1 MLVFAKWIRF
11 LFPITN
17 FYSATLRILALVWTG
32 SVDQRNSIF
41 RRKEKKKAIVTGN
54 RTNNSSNDER
64 CLGYFIWRDRNERQ
78 DVFRLKLTSFFL
90 SNLVIGAVG
99 VIVGASRWC
108 YLLSSFLMTWKIYIT
123 VKQRTHDLQLTR
135 LFGLNLFALFLFSP
149 EWPTACLKF
158 VGGFPGPLN
167 CFSQHA

>member
-1 MLVFAKWIRF
+1 M
-11 LFPITN
+11 
-17 FYSATLRILALVWTG
+17 
-32 SVDQRNSIF
+32 DQRNSIF

-99 VIVGASRWC
+99 VIVGASR
-108 YLLSSFLMTWKIYIT
+108 
-123 VKQRTHDLQLTR
+123 
-135 LFGLNLFALFLFSP
+135 
-149 EWPTACLKF
+149 
-158 VGGFPGPLN
+158 
-167 CFSQHA
+167 